1 VSRFEVIPAIDLRG
15 GRTVRLF
22 QGDYGQET
30 VYSEEPTAA
39 ALKWAKAGAPWIH
52 VVDLDGARAGAPQ
65 HLAQLK
71 AMAQAVDV
79 PLEFGGGVRDLDSAK
94 AVLAAGAERVI
105 VGTAAVEN
113 PVLARELARTL
124 GARLVLGIDARGG
137 MVATRG
143 WRSESTVAA
152 TDLAAQAER
161 WGVVRLI
168 YTDIGR
174 DGTLTEPNY
183 ASLAEVIA
191 AASVPVIASGG
202 VAEVGHLRRLQAL
215 GAEGAIVGKALYEGR
230 FALEDALAAVAG
242 DAE

>member
-30 VYSEEPTAA
+30 VYSEKPTDV
-39 ALKWAKAGAPWIH
+39 ALEWARAGAPRIH

-65 HLAQLK
+65 HLQELK
-71 AMAQAVDV
+71 AIARAVDV
-79 PLEFGGGVRDLDSAK
+79 PLEFGGGVRDLDSAN
-94 AVLAAGAERVI
+94 AVLEAGAERVV

-113 PVLARELARTL
+113 PALARELAGTL

-137 MVATRG
+137 LVATRG
-143 WRSESTVAA
+143 WRSESSVAA
-152 TDLAAQAER
+152 TDLAAQAAR

-183 ASLAEVIA
+183 ASLVEVIA
-191 AASVPVIASGG
+191 AAAVPVIASGG
-202 VAEVGHLRRLQAL
+202 VAEVEHVRRLRAL

-230 FALEDALAAVAG
+230 FTLEEALAAVAG
-242 DAE
+242 GAE